1 MTNSPKPKRNRKR
14 KPAHLP
20 SLPDAQRRAIIEQ
33 INSAP
38 LHPDAK
44 RQLIAML
51 EAAANP
57 NAEAPEVVIQSL
69 EAERRDNILETVN
82 VLNRFTGSMAAR
94 GKARLLDMS
103 DEDFDALVDEP

>member
-14 KPAHLP
+14 KHLP